1 MSESGVSPVP
11 REARAYQGRRAGI
24 VTRLVAAVIDA
35 GVVGLVL
42 LGGYAAIVGLL
53 FVLDPRGFTFPD
65 LGVVVSLA
73 SALAV
78 LVVYLTLAWWIS
90 GRTYG
95 CLVMGLRVVNYRGD
109 RLRLP
114 GALLR
119 ALFCAFFPVGLLW
132 VAVSPT
138 NRSIQDEMM
147 RTSVVY
153 DWQPRN
159 PGSEAGNGTRVSP
172 GRAPGRE
179 RPEPR

>member
-1 MSESGVSPVP
+1 MSESSLSPVP

-35 GVVGLVL
+35 GVVGLFL
-42 LGGYAAIVGLL
+42 LGGYGAVVGLL
-53 FVLDPRGFTFPD
+53 FVWDPRSFTFPD

-73 SALAV
+73 TALVV

-95 CLVMGLRVVNYRGD
+95 CLVMGLRVVSYRND
-109 RLRLP
+109 RLRLA
-114 GALLR
+114 GALMR

-132 VAVSPT
+132 VAVSSS
-138 NRSIQDEMM
+138 NRSIQDQVL

-153 DWQPRN
+153 DWQPRTSK
-159 PGSEAGNGTRVSP
+159 P
-172 GRAPGRE
+172 
-179 RPEPR
+179 

>member
-1 MSESGVSPVP
+1 MTEGGLSPLP

-42 LGGYAAIVGLL
+42 LGAYAGLAVLL
-53 FVLDPRGFTFPD
+53 FLLDPRSFTMPEARI
-65 LGVVVSLA
+65 VISLA
-73 SALAV
+73 AGLVV
-78 LVVYLTLAWWIS
+78 LVVYLTLGWWVS

-95 CLVMGLRVVNYRGD
+95 CLVMGLRVVSHRGGRM
-109 RLRLP
+109 RLV
-114 GALLR
+114 GAFVR
-119 ALFCAFFPVGLLW
+119 ALFCGFFPIGLLW

-138 NRSIQDEMM
+138 NRSLQDEVL

-159 PGSEAGNGTRVSP
+159 
-172 GRAPGRE
+172 GRP
-179 RPEPR
+179 

>member
-1 MSESGVSPVP
+1 MSESGLSPVP

-42 LGGYAAIVGLL
+42 LGGYAAVAGLL
-53 FVLDPRGFTFPD
+53 FVWDPRGFTFPD

-73 SALAV
+73 MALVV
-78 LVVYLTLAWWIS
+78 LVVYLTLAWWTS

-95 CLVMGLRVVNYRGD
+95 CLVMGLRVVSYRGE
-109 RLRLP
+109 RLRLA

-119 ALFCAFFPVGLLW
+119 ALFCAFFPVGLVW

-138 NRSIQDEMM
+138 NRSVQDEVL

-153 DWQPRN
+153 DWQPRI
-159 PGSEAGNGTRVSP
+159 PA
-172 GRAPGRE
+172 A
-179 RPEPR
+179 

>member
-1 MSESGVSPVP
+1 MSESGLSPVP

-24 VTRLVAAVIDA
+24 VTRLVAAAIDA
-35 GVVGLVL
+35 AVVGLVL
-42 LGGYAAIVGLL
+42 LGGYAAIAGLL
-53 FVLDPRGFTFPD
+53 FVWDPRGFTFPE

-73 SALAV
+73 TALVV
-78 LVVYLTLAWWIS
+78 LVVYLTLAWRIS

-95 CLVMGLRVVNYRGD
+95 CLVMGVRVVSHRGD

-132 VAVSPT
+132 VAVSPV
-138 NRSIQDEMM
+138 NRSIQDEVL

-153 DWQPRN
+153 DWQPRI
-159 PGSEAGNGTRVSP
+159 PTS
-172 GRAPGRE
+172 
-179 RPEPR
+179 